1 VGLRNYRT
9 LVSAAAGWA
18 TANRDVVGVSIL
30 SDTQPPND
38 RAVLHVGVAIV
49 HGGRRASFRV
59 SVDQYDLMRE
69 SRPAGTLRSMLYRR
83 LREARER
90 LARERTVA
98 Q

>member
-1 VGLRNYRT
+1 MGEATRGGRLAGESVVGLRNYRT

-38 RAVLHVGVAIV
+38 RAVLHVDVAIV

-69 SRPAGTLRSMLYRR
+69 
-83 LREARER
+83 ARER